1 MPNDYKHKTSIQI
14 RFADIDS
21 LDHVN
26 HAKHITYMEHAR
38 INYFRDVIKTP
49 VAWKEEGL
57 ILAKVV
63 VDYKLPLLLGDTI
76 TVYTKCTRI
85 GNKSFDLSY
94 LIIKDLTPNPSPN
107 GEGNIAA
114 TGLTTMVC
122 YDYKRNK
129 TIAVP
134 EEWKKKMEEFE
145 K

>member
-1 MPNDYKHKTSIQI
+1 MPNDYKHKTLIQI

-38 INYFRDVIKTP
+38 ISYFTDVIKTP

-94 LIIKDLTPNPSPN
+94 SIMKVLPLGEDL
-107 GEGNIAA
+107 GGAIAA

-122 YDYKRNK
+122 YDYKQNK

-134 EEWKKKMEEFE
+134 EEWKKKMMEFE